1 MTQTVSEIVAEAAGK
16 TAKDLGLIPEEN
28 AAQSSEEE
36 TPAEE
41 TSEETA
47 EAEETEEGEAEVE
60 PTPSKATKMIPIE
73 RFNEVYGK
81 MKQMERYLAQVAA
94 HQPER
99 QATPVPQE
107 TEIAMP
113 EDLEDLTN
121 KELFSLMRQVLTKDV
136 RGALKEAVSPFSNF
150 VGSVQQERADKEVAA
165 VAAANT
171 DYFDY
176 AEKMVEISNRNP
188 QLSAKEVYL
197 LAKGDTAAVQKSVV
211 KRVKAKMEQKKKA
224 VVEKRST
231 SVDKISENKEFK
243 TVRDAGLAMAAKLGL
258 K

>member
-1 MTQTVSEIVAEAAGK
+1 MAQTVSEIIAEAAGK
-16 TAKDLGLIPEEN
+16 TAKDLGLDPEEN
-28 AAQSSEEE
+28 AEQSSEEE
-36 TPAEE
+36 TPPEE

-47 EAEETEEGEAEVE
+47 EVDVEEGEAEVE
-60 PTPSKATKMIPIE
+60 PTSPKATKMVPIE

-99 QATPVPQE
+99 QAAPAPRE
-107 TEIAMP
+107 EEIAMP

-136 RGALKEAVSPFSNF
+136 KGALKEAVSPFSTF
-150 VGSVQQERADKEVAA
+150 VGTVQQERADKEVAQ
-165 VAAANT
+165 VAAANA

-176 AEKMVEISNRNP
+176 ADQMVEIANRNP

-211 KRVKAKMEQKKKA
+211 KRVKAKMDQKKKA
-224 VVEKRST
+224 NVEKRST
-231 SVDKISENKEFK
+231 SVDKIDEKKEFK
-243 TVRDAGLAMAAKLGL
+243 SVRDAGLAMAVKLGL